1 MKTGFSFVINSKLLA
16 SVDPNNWKDLPHYR
30 TGHLLQCPVAS
41 VDPNNWKDLHI
52 VAMSSCPC

>member
-30 TGHLLQCPVAS
+30 TGHCCNVQLS
-41 VDPNNWKDLHI
+41 VLGW
-52 VAMSSCPC
+52 